1 MKWIARGLMMMAV
14 MSLASG
20 PTAAY
25 SPATT
30 NGWFIVAGRVVGFG
44 GAQFR
49 TDIWLFNPDD
59 SNSAAVTLIFH
70 PQAVNGGA
78 APPPISSSPMTFA
91 PRETK
96 FLADVLFVTIAADGQ
111 VGALEWQSDLPIM

>member
-1 MKWIARGLMMMAV
+1 MKWIARGLAMTV
-14 MSLASG
+14 GMSLAAAA
-20 PTAAY
+20 TAAY

-59 SNSAAVTLIFH
+59 ASNATVTLIFH
-70 PQAVNGGA
+70 PQVVNGGA
-78 APPPISSSPMTFA
+78 APSPISSSPMTFV

-96 FLADVLFVTIAADGQ
+96 YLADVLLATIAADGQ
-111 VGALEWQSDLPIM
+111 VGALEWQS